1 MRLEDECSY
10 TVVAILR
17 NGGGL
22 ENSRKKEA
30 DLALAFCSLIWGV
43 TFVVVKNALDE
54 SSVFLFLAARFTI
67 AAGVMALLQAKI
79 IMRIEPQEM
88 FAGMRLAFFMFAGY
102 GFQTA
107 GLQYT
112 TASNSGFV
120 TGSSVV
126 LVPLLLVVFWGR
138 RLTQWI
144 YFGAF
149 AALIGLYFLTVP
161 AEGLRY
167 LNRGDVLTFVAA
179 GFYAVHIILVGEYTQ
194 EHSVRALSLIQVAG
208 CALMAWPLTGAAAA
222 IHWQPV
228 RFSGSFG
235 LWLGIGICA
244 VFATAVAFTVQL
256 WAQQYTSPGHAA
268 ILFALEP
275 VFAVITS
282 YVALHERLTGRAMR
296 GAGLVVAGIVL
307 AELLGAPTAPEAPEP
322 VFEGRIYFKP
332 WWREMK

>member
-1 MRLEDECSY
+1 MQQ
-10 TVVAILR
+10 
-17 NGGGL
+17 
-22 ENSRKKEA
+22 KPKA
-30 DLALAFCSLIWGV
+30 DLALMFCSLIWGL
-43 TFVVVKNALDE
+43 TFVVVKSALEE
-54 SSVFLFLAARFTI
+54 SSVFLFLAVRFTI
-67 AAGVMALLQAKI
+67 ATVIMAFLQMQVI
-79 IMRIEPQEM
+79 RRIEPQEV

-102 GFQTA
+102 CFQTA

-112 TASNSGFV
+112 TAANSGFV

-138 RLTQWI
+138 RLTKWI
-144 YFGAF
+144 YSGAF

-161 AEGLRY
+161 AAGLQY
-167 LNRGDVLTFVAA
+167 LNRGDVLTFVGA

-208 CALMAWPLTGAAAA
+208 CAVMAWPLTGFTAA
-222 IHWQPV
+222 IHWQPA
-228 RFSGSFG
+228 RFTGSLS
-235 LWLGIGICA
+235 LWVGIVICA

-282 YVALHERLTGRAMR
+282 YLVLYERLTARAMK
-296 GAGLVVAGIVL
+296 GAGLVVGGIL
-307 AELLGAPTAPEAPEP
+307 IAELLGAPTAPEAPEP

-332 WWREMK
+332 WWTKS